1 MHFFNEELYT
11 DYNQNL
17 LIESVIAKKKSKYQK
32 IEIFNSK
39 KFGKVMALDK
49 VIQITE
55 NDHHGYSE
63 MLTHVPIISHGN
75 VKKVLIIGGGDG
87 AIAHELLKYSSI
99 KKIILCEIDEEVIK
113 LSKKYLYNINFG
125 SLDNKKINIVINDAA
140 KFVSKKEYKNY
151 FDLIIVDRPDPIGPG
166 KKLFQKIFYKNIK
179 NITNKNGIAVFQN
192 GVPFFQK
199 SELKKTS
206 KHLKNIFQFSGVYL
220 TVVPSY
226 AGGYISLT
234 WASNKTNMKKIIKN
248 NINVPDTKYYSQ
260 HIHNSSFKLPK
271 WIEKIIK

>member
-1 MHFFNEELYT
+1 MDFACVENCSQCCVEREY
-11 DYNQNL
+11 YP
-17 LIESVIAKKKSKYQK
+17 
-32 IEIFNSK
+32 SK
-39 KFGKVMALDK
+39 KFGKVLALDK

-206 KHLKNIFQFSGVYL
+206 KNLKNIFLFSGVYL

>member
-206 KHLKNIFQFSGVYL
+206 KNLKNIFQFSGVYL